1 MWLDYVQPVIYK
13 SSSHNIIV
21 KKDGFLKYWYAFL
34 ITYFAFVYLIVN
46 LSAFNYIYTKLIFF
60 SHLIL

>member
-1 MWLDYVQPVIYK
+1 MWLDYVQLVIYK
-13 SSSHNIIV
+13 SSSYNIIV
-21 KKDGFLKYWYAFL
+21 KKDDFLKYWYAFL

-46 LSAFNYIYTKLIFF
+46 LPAFNYIYTKSIFF